1 MTRVVAA
8 SVLRSAV
15 CRSLLVAL
23 VLIVSRHPSFA
34 QETVSVSFPAAVS
47 FSVTNVSATTTGSPN
62 PSVIRFSNQILLP
75 AHALRISVKADTAD
89 FTPPG
94 GTTKIP
100 ASKAS
105 WTTSNPNHGIGSNGT
120 LSSASYSI
128 VFVGQKN
135 PQPGGVDL
143 TWTLAP
149 PPSGI
154 RAGTHTLTVRW
165 KVEAITP

>member
-1 MTRVVAA
+1 MRARVA
-8 SVLRSAV
+8 STARRRTARCGLIA
-15 CRSLLVAL
+15 LVAL
-23 VLIVSRHPSFA
+23 ILLPCRAFA
-34 QETVSVSFPAAVS
+34 QETVSISFPAAVS
-47 FSVTNVSATTTGSPN
+47 FGVTNISATTTGTPN

-75 AHALRISVKADTAD
+75 VHALRISVKAETAD

-105 WTTSNPNHGIGSNGT
+105 WTTSNANHGIGSNGT
-120 LSSASYSI
+120 LSSVSYSV

-135 PQPGGVDL
+135 NQPGGIDL

-154 RAGTHTLTVRW
+154 RAGTHTLTLRW